1 MTINEKIHMTRI
13 NKGMSLAELAF
24 KTEYAIN
31 DIVNFETNGT
41 MINGYTLLKIIKAFN
56 MSLVEFQNIT
66 IEH

>member
-24 KTEYAIN
+24 KTEYAIK

-41 MINGYTLLKIIKAFN
+41 MINGYALLKIIKAFN
-56 MSLVEFQNIT
+56 MSLVEFQK
-66 IEH
+66 